1 MGKLGYFLRFAGVL
15 IVLSVLTLFFT
26 EAGTLEF
33 KVTVLSAVISFLV
46 LLCCAGLMIR
56 DEKSQ

>member
-1 MGKLGYFLRFAGVL
+1 MGKLGYFLRLAGVL
-15 IVLSVLTLFFT
+15 FVLSLLTLFFT

-33 KVTVLSAVISFLV
+33 KVTVLSAVVSFLV

-56 DEKSQ
+56 DGKRL